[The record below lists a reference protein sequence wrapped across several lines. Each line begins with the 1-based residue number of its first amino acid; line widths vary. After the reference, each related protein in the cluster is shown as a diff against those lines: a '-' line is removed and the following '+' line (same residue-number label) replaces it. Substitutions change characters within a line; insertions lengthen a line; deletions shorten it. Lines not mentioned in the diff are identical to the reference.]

1 MRRNLPYPKRRF
13 GGISWLAASAVF
25 LSLVFPTS
33 GRSQTLSMNVSYSS
47 ESPGALPVWI
57 AKETGL
63 YAKNGLNVELV
74 RVTGNVAV
82 MAVISGDLNIGFI
95 GGSAVITSNLG
106 GSDAVMVA
114 AGQVS
119 TDYSLVAH
127 SSIKAVEQLRGKLVG
142 VASQVGSAMTA
153 TVYALQKHGL
163 SRNDVTLLV
172 VGGTPERL
180 AALRTGRI
188 QATLLSPPTS
198 FAAEREGYNLLAD
211 VTGMPLPYNSV
222 VSTRR
227 FVRQNPDIA
236 RRFIKAHL
244 EAVHMLKTD
253 RETGIK
259 VLAKYLR
266 QTKDRPLLEKSYDI
280 STGDNILPR
289 KQYPTLPG
297 IKTVLDSLVKTHP
310 KAATAKPEEFIEVA
324 FIKEFDES
332 GFIDA
337 LYKK

>member
-1 MRRNLPYPKRRF
+1 MRRNSQYLRR
-13 GGISWLAASAVF
+13 LALAVLIALTF
-25 LSLVFPTS
+25 STPAE
-33 GRSQTLSMNVSYSS
+33 SQPLSMNVSYSS

-82 MAVISGDLNIGFI
+82 MAVMSGDLNIGFI
-95 GGSAVITSNLG
+95 GGSAAITSNLG
-106 GSDAVMVA
+106 GSDTVMVA
-114 AGQVS
+114 AGQVT
-119 TDYSLVAH
+119 TDYSLLAH
-127 SSIKAVEQLRGKLVG
+127 SSIKSVEQLRGKAVG

-153 TVYALQKHGL
+153 TLHTLQKHGL
-163 SRNDVTLLV
+163 SRSDVTLLV

-188 QATLLSPPTS
+188 HATLLSPPTS
-198 FAAEREGYNLLAD
+198 FAAEREGFNILAD
-211 VTGMPLPYNSV
+211 VTGLPLPYNSV

-227 FVRQNPDIA
+227 FIKQNPDVA

-244 EAVHMLKTD
+244 EAVHMLKTE

-259 VLAKYLR
+259 TLAKYLR
-266 QTKDRPLLEKSYDI
+266 QTKDRQLLEKSYDI

-297 IKTVLDSLVKTHP
+297 IKTVLDSLVKTNP
-310 KAATAKPEEFIEVA
+310 KAETARPEDFIEIG
-324 FIKEFDES
+324 FIREFDQS

>member
-1 MRRNLPYPKRRF
+1 MRGRVEYRR
-13 GGISWLAASAVF
+13 GVKTRALAWAVLVLLASAHPARAQ
-25 LSLVFPTS
+25 ST
-33 GRSQTLSMNVSYSS
+33 GMKVSYSS

-63 YAKNGLNVELV
+63 YAKNGLNVDLI

-95 GGSAVITSNLG
+95 GGSAAITSNLG
-106 GSDAVMVA
+106 GSDTVMVA
-114 AGQVS
+114 AGQVT
-119 TDYSLVAH
+119 TDYSLLAH
-127 SSIKAVEQLRGKLVG
+127 SSIKSVEQLRGKAVG

-153 TVYALQKHGL
+153 TVYALQKYGL
-163 SRNDVTLLV
+163 SRNDVTLMV

-198 FAAEREGYNLLAD
+198 FAAERDGFNILAD

-227 FVRQNPDIA
+227 FVKQNPDVT

-244 EAVHMLKTD
+244 EAVHLLKTD

-259 VLAKYLR
+259 TLAKYLR
-266 QTKDRPLLEKSYDI
+266 QTKDRQLLEKSYDI

-297 IKTVLDSLVKTHP
+297 IKTVLETLVKTHP
-310 KAATAKPEEFIEVA
+310 RAATAMPEEFIEVG

>member
-13 GGISWLAASAVF
+13 GGVSWLAASAVF

-63 YAKNGLNVELV
+63 YSKNGLNVELV

-106 GSDAVMVA
+106 GSDTVMVA
-114 AGQVS
+114 AGQVT
-119 TDYSLVAH
+119 TDYSLLAH
-127 SSIKAVEQLRGKLVG
+127 SSIKSVEQLRGKAVG

-153 TVYALQKHGL
+153 TLHALEKHGL
-163 SRNDVTLLV
+163 GRNDVTLLV

-188 QATLLSPPTS
+188 HATLLSPPTS
-198 FAAEREGYNLLAD
+198 FAAEREGFNILAD
-211 VTGMPLPYNSV
+211 VMGLPLPYNSV

-227 FVRQNPDIA
+227 FVRQNPDVA

-253 RETGIK
+253 RETGVK
-259 VLAKYLR
+259 TLAKYLR
-266 QTKDRPLLEKSYDI
+266 QTKDRQLLEKSYDI

-297 IKTVLDSLVKTHP
+297 IKTVLDSLVKTNP
-310 KAATAKPEEFIEVA
+310 KAETAKPEDFIEIG
-324 FIKEFDES
+324 FIREFDQS

>member
-1 MRRNLPYPKRRF
+1 MRVFDYFKCRR
-13 GGISWLAASAVF
+13 GSKLRAAVSGVF
-25 LSLVFPTS
+25 LSLAFFTPA
-33 GRSQTLSMNVSYSS
+33 GSQTPGMNVSYSS

-57 AKETGL
+57 AKESGL
-63 YAKNGLNVELV
+63 YAKNGLNVQLV

-95 GGSAVITSNLG
+95 GGSAAITSNLG

-127 SSIKAVEQLRGKLVG
+127 SSIKAVEQLKGKLVG

-153 TVYALQKHGL
+153 TIYALQKHGL

-198 FAAEREGYNLLAD
+198 FAAEGEGYNLLAD

-227 FVRQNPDIA
+227 FVRQNPDVA
-236 RRFIKAHL
+236 KRFIKAHL

-253 RETGIK
+253 REAGIK

-310 KAATAKPEEFIEVA
+310 RAATAKPEEFIEVA

-332 GFIDA
+332 GFIDG